1 MSKTTLKAAIDK
13 INKQN
18 EQIKKIKTKGKDPIK
33 VLDKIRNS

>member
-1 MSKTTLKAAIDK
+1 MSKTALKAAIDK